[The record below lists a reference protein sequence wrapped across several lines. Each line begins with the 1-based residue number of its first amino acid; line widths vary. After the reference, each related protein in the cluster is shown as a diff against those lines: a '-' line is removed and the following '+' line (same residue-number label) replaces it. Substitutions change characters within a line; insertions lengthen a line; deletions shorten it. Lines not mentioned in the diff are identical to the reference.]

1 MATKK
6 AEPTFEEAINQLELI
21 VRELEHGDIPLEKA
35 LGSFKEGIG
44 LSQFCQKKLADAEE
58 MLTKIMNEEGQ
69 EVVFQESENVNA

>member
-6 AEPTFEEAINQLELI
+6 AEPTFEEALNQLELI
-21 VRELEHGDIPLEKA
+21 VRELEQGDIPLEQA